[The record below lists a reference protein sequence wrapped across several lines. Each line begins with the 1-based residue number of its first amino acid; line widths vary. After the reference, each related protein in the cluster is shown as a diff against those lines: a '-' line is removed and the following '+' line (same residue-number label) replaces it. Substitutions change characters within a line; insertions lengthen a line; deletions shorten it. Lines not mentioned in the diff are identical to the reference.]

1 MTISIAEDL
10 LEFIDASPSPYHCVA
25 EAAKRLTRGGWTETT
40 WDAGFTAGSRGFV
53 RVGGALIGWSND
65 EAAVQPIV
73 MIGAHT
79 DSPNLRITPRP
90 DLSVVGVRQLG
101 ISPYG
106 GVLANSWLDRDLGL
120 SGRVVVRSGDGV
132 DVRLMRDDR
141 PLLRVPQ
148 LAIHLDRTISSEGLK
163 LDPSR
168 HLTPVWG
175 LGASLPG
182 EFAAWLAGA
191 VGVEPHEVVGWDVMC
206 HDTLPAGFLG
216 ADEELISA
224 PRIDNQASCFGAVSS
239 LIDVGSRAGRTLLI
253 ALFDHEE
260 VGSASAT
267 GAGGALLPQVLERLT
282 SAWGGDAAT
291 LANALGSGQCMSA
304 DMAHATHPNY
314 PERHDPSHQ
323 IALGGGPVVKVNV
336 NQRYAT
342 DGPTAGRFRALCD
355 GAGIPH
361 QTYSHRNDLQCG
373 STIGPITAAQLGI
386 PTIDV
391 GMPQLSMHSIRELMA
406 TRDVD
411 YMVETFSGWFEH
423 V

>member
-1 MTISIAEDL
+1 MSISIAEDL
-10 LEFIDASPSPYHCVA
+10 LGFIDASPSPYHCVA
-25 EAAKRLTRGGWTETT
+25 EAAKRLSRGGWTETT
-40 WDAGFTAGSRGFV
+40 WDNGFTAAPRGFV

-90 DLSVVGVRQLG
+90 DLSVGGVRQLG

-175 LGASLPG
+175 LGSSSPG

-224 PRIDNQASCFGAVSS
+224 ARLDNQASCFGAVSS
-239 LIDVGSRAGRTLLI
+239 LIGVGSRAGRTLLI

-260 VGSASAT
+260 VGSASTT
-267 GAGGALLPQVLERLT
+267 GAGGALLPQVLDRLT

-291 LANALGSGQCMSA
+291 LANALGTGHCMSA

-314 PERHDPSHQ
+314 PERHDPAHQ

-355 GAGIPH
+355 GASIPH

-373 STIGPITAAQLGI
+373 STIGPITAARLGI

-391 GMPQLSMHSIRELMA
+391 GMAQLSMH
-406 TRDVD
+406 
-411 YMVETFSGWFEH
+411 
-423 V
+423 